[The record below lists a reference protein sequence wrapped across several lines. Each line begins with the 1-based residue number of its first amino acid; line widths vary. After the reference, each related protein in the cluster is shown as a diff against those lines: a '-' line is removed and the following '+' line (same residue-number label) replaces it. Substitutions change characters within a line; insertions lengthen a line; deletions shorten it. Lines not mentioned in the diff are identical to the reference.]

1 MITRFL
7 AVRKIYWIYYLF
19 INYMYELCKNNVLF
33 NLALLSTQQSTPN
46 VTYFTI
52 GHLTS
57 GCICL
62 KTKTYNNFQPLIVP
76 VNTIIQ
82 LSLIYPRY
90 DWNWT
95 DTDLH
100 VQTVLHNRDVK
111 LTLCFISSGFFWLT
125 VTILTKDFW
134 VDACSKIEALQTF
147 FFSLSKTEITLENNF
162 SP

>member
-1 MITRFL
+1 MNFVKT
-7 AVRKIYWIYYLF
+7 
-19 INYMYELCKNNVLF
+19 MSC
-33 NLALLSTQQSTPN
+33 STWPCCQLNSQHQMWLILQLDIWFQ
-46 VTYFTI
+46 VD
-52 GHLTS
+52 
-57 GCICL
+57 ICL

-147 FFSLSKTEITLENNF
+147 FFLFPKLKLHWKITFLLRWGREA
-162 SP
+162 SWDLVKRHPPLY